1 VNRRWFVSDLSTL
14 KCALRDKSQISQMT
28 ITHHVAR
35 AHNAK
40 IKIHQDCI
48 NKLTFEDM
56 ASKQVSMKQAQ
67 KQSTSL

>member
-1 VNRRWFVSDLSTL
+1 
-14 KCALRDKSQISQMT
+14 MT